1 MNLHQLKV
9 FYYVAQCLSF
19 SKASEELHISQP
31 AVSVQVRKLEEET
44 GVELIEQI
52 GKKLYLTE
60 PGAQL
65 KGYAEEIFAAERQ
78 AENML
83 ADYRGLNTGELIIG
97 TSSTLGTY
105 YVPQLLT
112 EFRRHFPKLE
122 VSFKMGNTEWAEE
135 QILKNQV
142 DMALVERDLAHASD
156 CSMMPFLND
165 HLVVIAGPDHPFVG
179 QEITAAQ
186 LATQPFI
193 LREPGSN
200 SRKVFRTLMSQRGL
214 PIQILMELESPEAI
228 KRLVSSGLGLGIASA
243 LTLEWEVA
251 CGRLKVLRVADFV
264 MERQFA
270 IVWHKDKKPN
280 RASLAFTDF
289 VCCYTSAHQDL
300 LADCECARSPAP
312 DVRKIVQV

>member
-60 PGAQL
+60 PGTQL
-65 KGYAEEIFAAERQ
+65 RCYAEEIFTAERE

-83 ADYRGLNTGELIIG
+83 VDYRGLNTGELIIG

-112 EFRRHFPKLE
+112 EFRRNFPKLE
-122 VSFKMGNTEWAEE
+122 VSLKMGNTEWAEE
-135 QILKNQV
+135 QVLKNQV
-142 DMALVERDLAHASD
+142 DMALVERDLARASD
-156 CSMMPFLND
+156 FSIMPFLND
-165 HLVVIAGPDHPFVG
+165 RLVVIAAPDHPFVG
-179 QEITAAQ
+179 KQINAE
-186 LATQPFI
+186 LLSSQPFI
-193 LREPGSN
+193 LREPGAN
-200 SRKVFRTLMSQRGL
+200 SRKVFRTIMTQKEL

-228 KRLVSSGLGLGIASA
+228 KRLVSSGLGLAVASQ
-243 LTLEWEVA
+243 LTLEWEIA
-251 CGRLKVLRVADFV
+251 CGRLKILDVADFI

-270 IVWHKDKKPN
+270 IVWHKDKKPS

-289 VCCYTSAHQDL
+289 VCCYASDHQDL
-300 LADCECARSPAP
+300 LADCECTRSAGSS
-312 DVRKIVQV
+312 DK